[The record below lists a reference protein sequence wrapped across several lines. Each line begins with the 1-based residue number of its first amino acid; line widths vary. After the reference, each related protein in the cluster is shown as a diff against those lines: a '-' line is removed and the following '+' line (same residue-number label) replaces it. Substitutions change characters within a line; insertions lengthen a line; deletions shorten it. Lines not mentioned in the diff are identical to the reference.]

1 MVRDFHRY
9 KTHASLHCQYCATQL
24 ILTYKLLSS
33 ELLKVQKGCW
43 AGAKT
48 RRRHVLSQEKN
59 LENIVRISNS
69 ETNKMFN
76 HGLVM
81 HSENICSI
89 YLDLITFFLFFFPPT
104 KIVCKALT
112 RIHTKKQK

>member
-76 HGLVM
+76 HGLCNALRKRV
-81 HSENICSI
+81 
-89 YLDLITFFLFFFPPT
+89 LF
-104 KIVCKALT
+104 IW
-112 RIHTKKQK
+112 I